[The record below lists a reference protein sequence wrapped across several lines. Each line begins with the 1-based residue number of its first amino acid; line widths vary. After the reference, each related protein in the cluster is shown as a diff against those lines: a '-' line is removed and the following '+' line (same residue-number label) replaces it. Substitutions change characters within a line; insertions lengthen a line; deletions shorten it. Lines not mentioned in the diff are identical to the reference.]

1 MTTTGPT
8 TTADGDG
15 EVFCARHPNVE
26 TALRCSKCETPI
38 CPRCLVPTP
47 VGARCPD
54 CAQIRRIPTYNISR
68 EIYARAIGAAAVGG
82 IVLGGVWAFLDPLTY
97 GLLLAALA
105 GLALGYG
112 IGGLI
117 SFATGRRAG
126 PPLQAIAVGG
136 VLLAYVIRVGLLL
149 SLTDFD
155 PGDLR
160 TDLAGLI
167 VAGLAAFSAASRLR

>member
-1 MTTTGPT
+1 MTTEPDQ
-8 TTADGDG
+8 TADGDR
-15 EVFCARHPNVE
+15 EVFCARHPTVE

-54 CAQIRRIPTYNISR
+54 CAQIRRIPTYNISG
-68 EIYARAIGAAAVGG
+68 ETYARAIAAAAIGG
-82 IVLGGVWAFLDPLTY
+82 VVLGGVWAFLDPLTY

-117 SFATGRRAG
+117 SFATSRRAG
-126 PPLQAIAVGG
+126 PPVQAIAVAG
-136 VLLAYVIRVGLLL
+136 VLLAYGVRVGLLL
-149 SLTDFD
+149 SLTTFD
-155 PGDLR
+155 LGDLR